1 MRGGVT
7 MGCCGG
13 GHNHRVNNDSTQNSN
28 SDEHGSNGFDFMSIF
43 MMIAVIGVAIYFL
56 R

>member
-1 MRGGVT
+1 

-13 GHNHRVNNDSTQNSN
+13 GHNHRVNNDSNQNSN
-28 SDEHGSNGFDFMSIF
+28 SDEHGSNGIDFMTIF
-43 MMIAVIGVAIYFL
+43 MIIAVIGAAVYFL